1 MNRDQ
6 AIAAGIK
13 PATFDN
19 EEIDFGRLVV
29 AEEFSRKEMPFT
41 PKIDY
46 RERAWK
52 RLIASRRAFSTDYNI
67 SDTAFRALVTIH
79 CPHCSG
85 EMAWCGG
92 SGSGS
97 TSTNN
102 YFCLDEACG
111 TRVSIGLCVP
121 GAVRVEPKGWRDR

>member
-1 MNRDQ
+1 MNRNQ

-52 RLIASRRAFSTDYNI
+52 RLIASRRAFRTDYNI
-67 SDTAFRALVTIH
+67 SDTAFRELVTVR

-85 EMAWCGG
+85 EMEWNGG
-92 SGSGS
+92 SGSGNA
-97 TSTNN
+97 STNN
-102 YFCLDEACG
+102 YICRSEACG
-111 TRVSIGLCVP
+111 TRVNITLHVP
-121 GAVRVEPKGWRDR
+121 GAIYVEPKGQREF